1 MERLMTL
8 RQLELFVAVAETRSF
23 SRGAEMIALTQSTVS
38 QHIAALERE
47 TNTRLFDR
55 TSKGIF
61 LTSGGE
67 IFLQHARR
75 VLAERD
81 VLVQAMAGLHGLE
94 KTTLNLGAS
103 NIPANYLIPCILPA
117 LQHKYPGISLTMRI
131 GDSREVLDEL
141 RSGQVELG
149 IVGGH
154 VDDDIFSYEPLLKD
168 KLVMIVGP
176 DHPLKER
183 QSIPQSEL
191 LKERFIARED
201 GSGTYQ
207 ALQIG
212 FLKAGIDP
220 ESFNVIARLGSNEAV
235 RRAISAG
242 LGCAFVSDLSI
253 QNNLR
258 HGELFKI
265 DVEGLSIE
273 RQLWLVKLRERT
285 ASPAAIAFSELIQG
299 SAVLNNL
306 GQCCE
311 V

>member
-1 MERLMTL
+1 MTL
-8 RQLELFVAVAETRSF
+8 RQLELFVAVAETGSF
-23 SRGAEMIALTQSTVS
+23 SRGAELIALTQSTVS

-47 TNTRLFDR
+47 TNTRLLDR
-55 TSKGIF
+55 TNKGIF
-61 LTSGGE
+61 LTTGGE
-67 IFLQHARR
+67 VFLQHARR

-81 VLVQAMAGLHGLE
+81 VLDQAMAGLHGLE
-94 KTTLNLGAS
+94 KATLNLGAS
-103 NIPANYLIPCILPA
+103 NIPANYLIPCFLPA
-117 LQHKYPGISLTMRI
+117 LQQKYPGISLTMRI

-149 IVGGH
+149 IVGGR
-154 VDDDIFSYEPLLKD
+154 VDDEVYSYEPLLKD

-183 QSIPQSEL
+183 HSITLNEL
-191 LKERFIARED
+191 VKERFIARED

-207 ALQIG
+207 ALQKS
-212 FLKAGIDP
+212 FLSAGMDP

-235 RRAISAG
+235 RRAIAAG

-265 DVEGLSIE
+265 DVEGLTIE

-285 ASPAAIAFSELIQG
+285 ASPAAAAFSELLSK
-299 SAVLNNL
+299 SAVLDNL
-306 GQCCE
+306 GQCCNI
-311 V
+311 